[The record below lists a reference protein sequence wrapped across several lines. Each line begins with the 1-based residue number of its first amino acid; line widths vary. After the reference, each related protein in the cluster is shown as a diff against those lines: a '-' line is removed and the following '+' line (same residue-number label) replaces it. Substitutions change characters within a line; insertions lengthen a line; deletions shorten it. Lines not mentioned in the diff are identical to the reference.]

1 MSQAHGYRKKDYKR
15 ACDCCGTLWFFS
27 ELKYVGQ
34 NRWFCPDDA
43 PGLTAEAI
51 ARHNGRVPPLLV
63 RQVKHPRPATQ
74 TPTYLDDEASI
85 FRLVLDQWD
94 KRSTVSITG
103 AGTITTSADRAGRV
117 GMYLAEL
124 IQEDERPSE
133 WMTQARTTLRA
144 IADFIIT
151 QQYGSSTGPS
161 PAEATNS
168 LLYGMI
174 QQSGTSASGVDTTQA
189 YCGLT
194 LIRAY
199 LILGDTKYLDA
210 ANNAAWFLRQALQQ
224 CQVGVSSSG
233 TTTIYVGGF
242 LTSMSA
248 VKTRGNGFNV
258 TGAGCLWFL
267 AELRAVVGGSTVY
280 GTATPGGDFV
290 GSAAGSLDTM
300 ISEAL
305 AFYVGNKISGF
316 LSPLGTGPQGP
327 MSMLSVATPR
337 ASYTAGSGYVTSL
350 SNGQYFVGVQAFA
363 LAMRGVFA
371 ASGYSAVAD
380 IYEWLMSFTT
390 NPQALPPDGTST
402 FTLMNSAYGTYDPNI
417 APCMFIAYA
426 SASGNAT
433 TLTLAES
440 PLSQNDGYDFTA
452 ASLLAPIRIASGRDL
467 RLTKDTLSPA
477 RRRAASNSD
486 KSMLT
491 VYPRLVGGMGLS
503 GQMSFFMNEA
513 GSNWAAPLRAAL
525 VGSVY
530 RYAPKATPNVRT
542 S

>member
-1 MSQAHGYRKKDYKR
+1 MSWARGYRRKDPKR
-15 ACDCCGTLWFFS
+15 VCDICGVLMFFS
-27 ELKYVGQ
+27 ELRYIGQ
-34 NRWFCPDDA
+34 NRWACTDDA
-43 PGLTAEAI
+43 PGLTAEQI
-51 ARHNGRVPPLLV
+51 ARHNARVPPLIV

-74 TPTYLDDEASI
+74 TPTYLADEAMI
-85 FRLVLDQWD
+85 FSLVRDQWD

-124 IQEDERPSE
+124 IQEDERPAE
-133 WMTQARTTLRA
+133 WMSQARTTLRA

-151 QQYGSSTGPS
+151 QQYGSLTGPS

-168 LLYGMI
+168 LLYGMV
-174 QQSGTSASGVDTTQA
+174 QASGAASSGIDTTQA
-189 YCGLT
+189 YCGLA

-210 ANNAAWFLRQALQQ
+210 ANSAAWFIRQALQQ
-224 CQVGVSSSG
+224 CQAGVSSTS
-233 TTTIYVGGF
+233 TTAIYIGGF
-242 LTSMSA
+242 LPSMSA
-248 VKTRGNGFNV
+248 VKGRSFGFNV
-258 TGAGCLWFL
+258 TGAACLWFL

-305 AFYVGNKISGF
+305 AFYIGNKIPGF

-327 MSMLSVATPR
+327 MSMLSMATPR
-337 ASYTAGSGYVTSL
+337 SSYLAGVGYVPAL
-350 SNGQYFVGVQAFA
+350 NNGQYVIVAGNFA
-363 LAMRGVFA
+363 LGMRGVFA
-371 ASGYSAVAD
+371 AAGYAAVAD
-380 IYEWLMSFTT
+380 IYEWLISFTT
-390 NPQALPPDGTST
+390 NPALVPPAGIST
-402 FTLMNSAYGTYDPNI
+402 FSLANSFYGTYDPNV
-417 APCMFIAYA
+417 A
-426 SASGNAT
+426 
-433 TLTLAES
+433 LTLNLSYADSAGSPTALCFAGS
-440 PLSQNDGYDFTA
+440 PLSTSSDYDFTTA
-452 ASLLAPIRIASGRDL
+452 AILAPIRIASGRDL
-467 RLTKDTLSPA
+467 SLTKATLAPA
-477 RRRAASNSD
+477 RRLQAQNSD

-491 VYPRLVGGMGLS
+491 VYPRLRGFMGLS
-503 GQMSFFMNEA
+503 GQMGGLMTEA
-513 GSNWAAPLRAAL
+513 GLTWASTTSAAL

>member
-1 MSQAHGYRKKDYKR
+1 
-15 ACDCCGTLWFFS
+15 
-27 ELKYVGQ
+27 
-34 NRWFCPDDA
+34 
-43 PGLTAEAI
+43 
-51 ARHNGRVPPLLV
+51 
-63 RQVKHPRPATQ
+63 
-74 TPTYLDDEASI
+74 
-85 FRLVLDQWD
+85 
-94 KRSTVSITG
+94 
-103 AGTITTSADRAGRV
+103 
-117 GMYLAEL
+117 MYLAEL

-144 IADFIIT
+144 IADFIIA

-168 LLYGMI
+168 LLYGMV
-174 QQSGTSASGVDTTQA
+174 QSAGAASAGTDTCQA
-189 YCGLT
+189 FCGLT

-210 ANNAAWFLRQALQQ
+210 ANAAAWFCRQELQQ
-224 CQVGVSSSG
+224 RQPGVSSSPIG
-233 TTTIYVGGF
+233 SIYLGGF
-242 LTSMSA
+242 VNSMTAGKGQFS
-248 VKTRGNGFNV
+248 GFAI

-267 AELRAVVGGSTVY
+267 AELRAVVGGSTIY

-316 LSPLGTGPQGP
+316 LSPLGTGPQAP
-327 MSMLSVATPR
+327 MSMLSIATPR
-337 ASYTAGSGYVTSL
+337 ASYTAAGVGYVTSL
-350 SNGQYFVGVQAFA
+350 NTGQYFVGGQAFA

-390 NPQALPPDGTST
+390 NPTALPTAGIST
-402 FTLMNSAYGTYDPNI
+402 FTLMNGFFGTYDPNLTLSLNLSY
-417 APCMFIAYA
+417 ADSTGLPTTLSFANA
-426 SASGNAT
+426 SATN
-433 TLTLAES
+433 
-440 PLSQNDGYDFTA
+440 GYDIPSA
-452 ASLLAPIRIASGRDL
+452 ALLAPIRVASGRDL
-467 RLTKDTLSPA
+467 SITKAAYSPA
-477 RRRAASNSD
+477 KRLQAQNSD

-491 VYPRLVGGMGLS
+491 LYPRLRGQMGLS
-503 GQMSFFMNEA
+503 GQMVSLMGENGA
-513 GSNWAAPLRAAL
+513 SWASVSSAAL